1 MRVVSIYSSCKLK
14 YDVLLRFNH
23 YRFTIPYL
31 GFNSRMTSCSTRST
45 SSGEAVNVAYGPRV
59 VCGVLVVFMFRMYF
73 TETFVTQV
81 VISG

>member
-1 MRVVSIYSSCKLK
+1 
-14 YDVLLRFNH
+14 
-23 YRFTIPYL
+23 
-31 GFNSRMTSCSTRST
+31 
-45 SSGEAVNVAYGPRV
+45 VAYGPRV